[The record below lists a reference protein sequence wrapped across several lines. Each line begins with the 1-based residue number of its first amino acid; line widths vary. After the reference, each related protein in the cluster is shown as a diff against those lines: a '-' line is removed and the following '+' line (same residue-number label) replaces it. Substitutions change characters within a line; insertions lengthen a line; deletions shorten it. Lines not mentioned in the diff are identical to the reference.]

1 MYFQIIKVK
10 RNIIC
15 LILLFHEQGKEYEYE
30 FQESH
35 KLPDSRFHAKKIRN
49 SRFYAKKKRNSL
61 ITQESHFTISLKE
74 KTNFTISHNEKKCHS
89 RFQENLLGGGGLNI
103 TL

>member
-30 FQESH
+30 FQESR
-35 KLPDSRFHAKKIRN
+35 KLPNSQFQAKKN
-49 SRFYAKKKRNSL
+49 SFHDF
-61 ITQESHFTISLKE
+61 TQQKNTIHAFT
-74 KTNFTISHNEKKCHS
+74 KTYW
-89 RFQENLLGGGGLNI
+89 GALNI
-103 TL
+103 IIFITCKVNFAHYE